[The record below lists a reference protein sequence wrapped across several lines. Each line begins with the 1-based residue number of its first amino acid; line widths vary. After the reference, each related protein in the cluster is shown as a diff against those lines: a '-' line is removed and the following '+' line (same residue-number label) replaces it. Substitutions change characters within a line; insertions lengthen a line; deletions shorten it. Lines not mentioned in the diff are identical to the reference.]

1 MILHWYAKRGI
12 LNKVCEARKRH
23 VQIKG
28 HAAFFVLF
36 CQLPYKICKMDF
48 EDPSYTAPSGLI
60 LPGLGILD
68 RHTSLADRCL
78 PGLPEGNPLW
88 TPLNKLGK
96 RVSPTYG
103 RPAGVACFHGGNL
116 TVSPSQESTP
126 FQLLRRN
133 ASHFLQHTGAKP
145 LRKTCHLAQ
154 VFLPPKRCRKV
165 IFFGSF

>member
-36 CQLPYKICKMDF
+36 CHFPYKICKMDF

-78 PGLPEGNPLW
+78 PGLPEGNPPW
-88 TPLNKLGK
+88 TPLNKLGNQD
-96 RVSPTYG
+96 SPSPSGSLIRGANLSFSPRYS
-103 RPAGVACFHGGNL
+103 PFHLCRRNL
-116 TVSPSQESTP
+116 T
-126 FQLLRRN
+126 F
-133 ASHFLQHTGAKP
+133 
-145 LRKTCHLAQ
+145 
-154 VFLPPKRCRKV
+154 
-165 IFFGSF
+165 I